1 MIRVLNVKGREG
13 RFDEPSFIISEN
25 ENLIVKVVIMD
36 ERRVNRF
43 RLVVKHGNLKK
54 TVTLA
59 KNESVEFSPDWLKEN
74 AENLDFSLM
83 YLNPSESAVIKDDY
97 HIEPL
102 KLQTLEG
109 NFIFSAIVQD
119 FEKRLSEQERR
130 FKNLEKRVQ
139 EYETNGVTLTPEEDK
154 EGE

>member
-1 MIRVLNVKGREG
+1 MIRVLNIKGREG

-25 ENLIVKVVIMD
+25 EHLIIKVVIAD
-36 ERRVNRF
+36 ERRTNRF

-59 KNESVEFSPDWLKEN
+59 KNESVEFSPEWPKAN

-83 YLNPSESAVIKDDY
+83 YLNSSESAVIKDDY

-102 KLQTLEG
+102 KLQTIEG

-119 FEKRLSEQERR
+119 FEKRLLDQEQR
-130 FKNLEKRVQ
+130 FKNLEKRVY
-139 EYETNGVTLTPEEDK
+139 EYETNGVSLTPEEDEK
-154 EGE
+154 GE

>member
-1 MIRVLNVKGREG
+1 MIRILNIKGREG

-25 ENLIVKVVIMD
+25 ENLIIKVVLVD

-43 RLVVKHGNLKK
+43 RLIVKHGNLQK

-74 AENLDFSLM
+74 AENLEFSLM

-139 EYETNGVTLTPEEDK
+139 EYETNGVTLTPEEDE